1 VLEELTLAEAAR
13 ICGAELEGDADAV
26 VSSVAPLELATAGD
40 LTFYDGRQDADLV
53 SSTKAAAV
61 VVPRTFPA
69 RASRGASLLRADGP
83 QSAFLTLVRALWER
97 RQAPPPGVAASAS
110 VHPEA
115 RLGDHVHLGESC
127 TVGARA
133 EIGAG
138 AVLHPGVS
146 IGAAA
151 SVGAGT
157 VVQANATVG
166 PGVRIGERCLIHA
179 GAVIGFAYRPTGL
192 SQGSGQAVS
201 YGGVRIEDEVEIG
214 PSSVV
219 EDGEERPT
227 TICRGA
233 KLGAAVVVGHDCV
246 IGPEAELVAMV
257 GLAGGVHVGAQA
269 LLFGQVGVRGD
280 ARIGERAIVYAKS
293 GVTGDVPPDS
303 RYLGIPA
310 RPRDEAMEVL
320 SALKALPSLAA
331 RVAELERAAQL
342 DRNGSG

>member
-1 VLEELTLAEAAR
+1 VLEELTLVEAAR
-13 ICGAELEGDADAV
+13 ICGAELEGDPDGAF
-26 VSSVAPLELATAGD
+26 SSAASLELASTGD
-40 LTFYDGRQDADLV
+40 LTFYDGRQDGDLV

-61 VVPRTFPA
+61 VVPRTFAA
-69 RASRGASLLRADGP
+69 RAGGPSLLRSNGP
-83 QSAFLTLVRALWER
+83 QLAFSTLVRALWER
-97 RQAPPPGVAASAS
+97 RQSPPPGVAPSAS

-115 RLGDHVHLGESC
+115 RLGERVHLGERC
-127 TVGARA
+127 TVGAGA

-138 AVLHPGVS
+138 AVVHPGAA

-157 VVQANATVG
+157 IVQANATIG

-192 SQGSGQAVS
+192 AEGAGQAVS
-201 YGGVRIEDEVEIG
+201 YGGVRIEDEAEIG
-214 PSSVV
+214 PNSVV
-219 EDGEERPT
+219 EDGERRPT

-257 GLAGGVHVGAQA
+257 GLAGGVQVGAQA

-293 GVTGDVPPDS
+293 GVSGDIPPDAQ
-303 RYLGIPA
+303 YYGYPA
-310 RPRDEAMEVL
+310 RPRDEARAILREV
-320 SALKALPSLAA
+320 SALPRLAE
-331 RVAELERAAQL
+331 RVAELERAVQA
-342 DRNGSG
+342 DRNGRS